1 MELSVRDLRFDISK
15 FNPSETAADSE
26 PIGGHASDTRTGE
39 PEPIVSGTQANGPI
53 DKAPEKRGEQV
64 DKSQA
69 NRLNYLIDDESYDV
83 KNNLEVN
90 SKFRKILTF
99 S

>member
-1 MELSVRDLRFDISK
+1 MQ
-15 FNPSETAADSE
+15 A
-26 PIGGHASDTRTGE
+26 
-39 PEPIVSGTQANGPI
+39 IVSGQADGSS
-53 DKAPEKRGEQV
+53 DKAPGEQ
-64 DKSQA
+64 DKS